1 MKQSFARTFS
11 RLGITRASAA
21 MLAAAALFAA
31 SPAAAQEPRRQ
42 GGGVQ
47 ASSVQE
53 PFAQEPSVQ
62 QPGTRRLAMPDTL
75 SLQLQ
80 PIELPPLRSALQI
93 DEAPRI
99 DWQGAR
105 IKPVYPSI
113 RIDLGRRPTRI
124 YVINNIILQVGG
136 YVNLTNGQAW
146 IWSPYPNG
154 FLDARTLS
162 MPLPR

>member
-1 MKQSFARTFS
+1 MKRSGS
-11 RLGITRASAA
+11 RKFRRMAA
-21 MLAAAALFAA
+21 MLSAAALFAA
-31 SPAAAQEPRRQ
+31 GQAAAQAPAAQETGLQTPA
-42 GGGVQ
+42 VQ
-47 ASSVQE
+47 ASE
-53 PFAQEPSVQ
+53 
-62 QPGTRRLAMPDTL
+62 GRRYTMPDTL

-80 PIELPPLRSALQI
+80 LQPLELPPLRSALQV

-105 IKPVYPSI
+105 VKPVYPSI

-162 MPLPR
+162 MPMPR